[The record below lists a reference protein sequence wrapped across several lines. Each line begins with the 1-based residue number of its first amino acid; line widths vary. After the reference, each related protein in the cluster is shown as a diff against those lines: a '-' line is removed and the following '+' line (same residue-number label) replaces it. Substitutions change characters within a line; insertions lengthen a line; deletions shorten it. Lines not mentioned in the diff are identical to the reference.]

1 MDNIER
7 ESSEITDQ
15 FWDRQEKIYR
25 KAFITIGLLT
35 INIVV
40 FLISTFVAYPA
51 VYNEGVLITERILN
65 NGEFYRIATAI
76 FLHADIKHLFNN
88 MIILFLVGAVVE
100 NYTGHIY
107 YVLVYFFSGF
117 FGNILSMAYEL
128 KNSLNWV
135 SLGAS
140 GAVMGIV
147 GFLISWLIKNRREF
161 FRSKGTVIRV
171 VLLLVFVIQSCFF
184 QEGANTVAHLGGFM
198 TGFVLGVLNILVFK
212 NDKMMEG
219 LA

>member
-1 MDNIER
+1 M
-7 ESSEITDQ
+7 
-15 FWDRQEKIYR
+15 
-25 KAFITIGLLT
+25 
-35 INIVV
+35 
-40 FLISTFVAYPA
+40 AYPA
-51 VYNEGVLITERILN
+51 VYNEGVLVTERILN
-65 NGEFYRIATAI
+65 DGEFYRIATAI

-107 YVLVYFFSGF
+107 YVIVYFFSGF

-128 KNSLNWV
+128 KNGLKWI

-147 GFLISWLIKNRREF
+147 GFLISWLILNRRVF
-161 FRSKGTVIRV
+161 LRSKGTVIRV
-171 VLLLVFVIQSCFF
+171 ALLLIFVIQSCFF
-184 QEGANTVAHLGGFM
+184 QEGANTVAHLGGFI
-198 TGFVLGVLNILVFK
+198 TGFVLGLLNIVVFK